1 MGWAEM
7 AGAESRGKT
16 ASANSDPLQ
25 ISAALWEEKFD
36 TPGGNFLAMT
46 AVMRSSQILNRT
58 IGEVLEPYNLQ
69 RAGYLFLMTLYLSPS
84 GAEKLGRI
92 SRYLLVHP
100 TTVTIMADQFEVRN
114 LVVRTP
120 HPTDRRAIL
129 CALTPIG
136 RRLVEKATKDLIDC
150 NFGLGD
156 ITEEQGA
163 QLLRMMQQIYSA

>member
-1 MGWAEM
+1 M
-7 AGAESRGKT
+7 
-16 ASANSDPLQ
+16 NSDPQ

-46 AVMRSSQILNRT
+46 AVMRSSQILNRA

-69 RAGYLFLMTLYLSPS
+69 RAGYLFLMALYLSQS

-114 LVVRTP
+114 LVVRP
-120 HPTDRRAIL
+120 R
-129 CALTPIG
+129 
-136 RRLVEKATKDLIDC
+136 
-150 NFGLGD
+150 
-156 ITEEQGA
+156 
-163 QLLRMMQQIYSA
+163 

>member
-1 MGWAEM
+1 M
-7 AGAESRGKT
+7 AVSED
-16 ASANSDPLQ
+16 SDPLQ
-25 ISAALWEEKFD
+25 LSAVLWEEKFD
-36 TPGGNFLAMT
+36 TPAANFLAMT
-46 AVMRSSQILNRT
+46 AIMRGSQILNRT
-58 IGEVLEPYNLQ
+58 IGDVLEPYNLP
-69 RAGYLFLMTLYLSPS
+69 RAGYLFLMTLYLSPN

-136 RRLVEKATKDLIDC
+136 RQLVEKATKDLADC
-150 NFGLGD
+150 NFGLGG
-156 ITEEQGA
+156 ITDEQGA
-163 QLLRMMQQIYSA
+163 DLLGMMKEIYTA